1 MLNKPHEL
9 QNDAH
14 KPMQTY
20 FGEKIDLEASGFVG
34 FGLTIVQIIS
44 HRQNKLKKNKQ
55 MDVKENRHCYFLMT
69 EQINES
75 NLQNLC

>member
-9 QNDAH
+9 QKDAH
-14 KPMQTY
+14 KAMQTY

-44 HRQNKLKKNKQ
+44 HCQNKLEKNKQ
-55 MDVKENRHCYFLMT
+55 TDVKENRHFFLDD
-69 EQINES
+69 
-75 NLQNLC
+75 